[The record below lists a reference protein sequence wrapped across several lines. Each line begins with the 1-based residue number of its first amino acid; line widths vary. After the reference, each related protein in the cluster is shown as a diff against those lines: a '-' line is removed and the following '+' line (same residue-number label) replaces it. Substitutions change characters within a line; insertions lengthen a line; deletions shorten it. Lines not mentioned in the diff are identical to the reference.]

1 MYQHRTAIARLP
13 RLIAVFAFLVLAS
26 CGGDS
31 GPAVVDNDTNF
42 IPNFTFVWDEVD
54 ASGAFVSPT
63 HRFALL
69 VDQEGQ
75 KSGSFNSSSNEQ
87 LNGETNSLTG
97 TYMNKNV
104 TVTVNRGGTQVGIS
118 GLFLDDNT
126 IQFRE
131 PTRTYN
137 IKRNENP

>member
-1 MYQHRTAIARLP
+1 MCSHRTAIAHLP
-13 RLIAVFAFLVLAS
+13 RLAAVLGFLLLVS

-31 GPAVVDNDTNF
+31 GPGIVDNDTNF
-42 IPNFTFVWDEVD
+42 IPNFTFVWDEVN
-54 ASGAFVSPT
+54 ATGAFVSPT

-97 TYMNKNV
+97 TYLNKAV
-104 TVTVNRGGTQVGIS
+104 TITVDRGGTKVGIS
-118 GLFLDDNT
+118 GQFLDDNT
-126 IQFRE
+126 IQFKE

-137 IKRNENP
+137 VKRNENP

>member
-1 MYQHRTAIARLP
+1 MYHYRTAIARLP
-13 RLIAVFAFLVLAS
+13 RLAAVLGLLALAS

-31 GPAVVDNDTNF
+31 GPAVIDGDTNF

-54 ASGAFVSPT
+54 ATGAFVSPT

-87 LNGETNSLTG
+87 LSGSTNSLTG
-97 TYMNKNV
+97 TYLNKNV
-104 TVTVNRGGTQVGIS
+104 TVTVNRGGTQVGIA
-118 GLFLDDNT
+118 GLFLDNDT
-126 IQFRE
+126 IQFKE

-137 IKRNENP
+137 IKRNQNP